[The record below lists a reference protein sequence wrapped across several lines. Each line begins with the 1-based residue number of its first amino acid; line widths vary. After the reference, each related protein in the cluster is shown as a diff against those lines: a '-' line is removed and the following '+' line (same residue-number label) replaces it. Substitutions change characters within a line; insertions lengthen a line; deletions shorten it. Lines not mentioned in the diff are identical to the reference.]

1 MCLFHIE
8 EKLAKHFHF
17 DLSGQEQAHIRILYF
32 CPMPSICLKLMDSV
46 FFFFPEVYLMFAYIS
61 LHDVWWSL
69 LLFVDAVP
77 IEDFIQIY
85 EQHIVKVCESFFYN
99 SLSA

>member
-8 EKLAKHFHF
+8 EKLTKHFHF
-17 DLSGQEQAHIRILYF
+17 DLSGQEQAHIRILNF
-32 CPMPSICLKLMDSV
+32 CPMPSICLKLMNSV
-46 FFFFPEVYLMFAYIS
+46 FCFPEVHLMFAYIS

-85 EQHIVKVCESFFYN
+85 EQHREHHLGKK
-99 SLSA
+99 